1 MALGGRA
8 ATGSRDWLILDGV
21 TDHATAQRAVAA
33 GSAGVVLV
41 PGEANRQHVAAKL
54 MDYLGARRPV
64 VGIISASSEMARLA
78 ADYGDLR
85 LVDPY
90 TEEGVAATIEALLA
104 EHREGV
110 LQRPADGRRPLSE
123 LTRRAQTARLAAV
136 LESVL

>member
-1 MALGGRA
+1 M
-8 ATGSRDWLILDGV
+8 
-21 TDHATAQRAVAA
+21 
-33 GSAGVVLV
+33 VLV

-90 TEEGVAATIEALLA
+90 TEEGVAAVVEALLA
-104 EHREGV
+104 EHREGL
-110 LQRPADGRRPLSE
+110 LQRPVDGRRPLSE
-123 LTRRAQTARLAAV
+123 LTRRAQTAKLAAV